1 MRKKPSKGTYKP
13 NTAMSAYEYLKEFP
27 DAEAARLFLESKRW
41 HEGAACPC
49 CNSKNVL
56 GLTRKRSRFYH
67 CRDCRRQFSVRTGT
81 IFENS
86 NIPLDKWL
94 FAFYFIV
101 TARKGISSMQLS
113 KEIGVT
119 QKTAWL
125 LESKIRFALGS
136 GNYGYILKN
145 EVQIDEAYFGGL
157 VKNMHENKKPKL
169 GSGPVG
175 KTPVFG
181 MRENKSGRVS
191 AVVVKNVERE
201 TLLNAIENQVEK
213 GAMIYSDEARQ
224 YLTLKNIGYGHEVV
238 NHGDGKY
245 VKWYSRKRGSAKK
258 IIDLMATTN
267 GIESVWALL
276 KRGFYGTFHKF
287 VKEYL
292 QGYVNEFTFRLN
304 EGNCKYPTMQRVDSL
319 AKCCVGKRITY
330 RQLVGSGKTF
340 AEDGFPYL
348 REGYEHYECIKEN
361 SQRITKKVL
370 L

>member
-1 MRKKPSKGTYKP
+1 MKKQYKP

-27 DAEAARLFLESKRW
+27 DAEAARLFLESRRW
-41 HEGAACPC
+41 HEGTVCPY
-49 CNSKNVL
+49 CNSKNAL
-56 GLTRKRSRFYH
+56 ELTRKRSQFYH

-157 VKNMHENKKPKL
+157 VKNMHGNKKPRL
-169 GSGPVG
+169 GSGPIG

-181 MRENKSGRVS
+181 MRENGGRIS
-191 AVVVKNVERE
+191 AVVVLNVERE

-224 YLTLKNIGYGHEVV
+224 YLTLKEHGYKHESINHSIGE
-238 NHGDGKY
+238 Y
-245 VKWYSRKRGSAKK
+245 VKHKDKRKGKRGSAKK
-258 IIDLMATTN
+258 IVDEMATTN

-276 KRGFYGTFHKF
+276 KRGFYGTYHKF
-287 VKEYL
+287 SKKYL
-292 QGYVNEFTFRLN
+292 QGFVNESVFRLN
-304 EGNCKYPTMQRVDSL
+304 EGSCKHKTMERIDSL
-319 AKCCVGKRITY
+319 AKYCVGKRITY
-330 RQLVGSGKTF
+330 RQLAGGGMAF
-340 AEDGFPYL
+340 AMDF
-348 REGYEHYECIKEN
+348 R
-361 SQRITKKVL
+361 V
-370 L
+370 